1 MDAYKATFGQHIRYL
16 RRLRSLT
23 QEEVAHRAGVH
34 VTYLS
39 GIERGVRNPSLKNIR
54 AIAEALGVPM
64 WELFAPEPVASEPL
78 SPESVVF
85 EPLSPEPLVSEPLSP
100 EPLVSEPLSP
110 EPLVSEP
117 LSPEPLVS
125 ESLSPEP
132 LVSESLSPEP
142 LVSESLSP
150 EPVVSESLSP
160 EPVSLAADATPT
172 EISSAAFID
181 SPVSEAN
188 PIYPAPES

>member
-1 MDAYKATFGQHIRYL
+1 MYKVNVDVKLDAYQATFGQHIRYL

-64 WELFAPEPVASEPL
+64 GELFAPEPV
-78 SPESVVF
+78 
-85 EPLSPEPLVSEPLSP
+85 VSEP
-100 EPLVSEPLSP
+100 
-110 EPLVSEP
+110 
-117 LSPEPLVS
+117 
-125 ESLSPEP
+125 
-132 LVSESLSPEP
+132 
-142 LVSESLSP
+142 
-150 EPVVSESLSP
+150 LSP

-172 EISSAAFID
+172 EISSPAFIE

-188 PIYPAPES
+188 PINPAPEC

>member
-1 MDAYKATFGQHIRYL
+1 MYKVNVDVKLDAYKATFGQHIRYL

-64 WELFAPEPVASEPL
+64 GELFAPEPVVSEP
-78 SPESVVF
+78 PPPDPV
-85 EPLSPEPLVSEPLSP
+85 VSEPLSL
-100 EPLVSEPLSP
+100 EPV
-110 EPLVSEP
+110 
-117 LSPEPLVS
+117 VS

-132 LVSESLSPEP
+132 LAPEP
-142 LVSESLSP
+142 LPPESAVSEP
-150 EPVVSESLSP
+150 LSP

-172 EISSAAFID
+172 EISPAPFLD

-188 PIYPAPES
+188 PISPAPES

>member
-64 WELFAPEPVASEPL
+64 WELFAPEPVASEPP

-85 EPLSPEPLVSEPLSP
+85 EPLSPEPVVSEPLSP
-100 EPLVSEPLSP
+100 EPVVSEP
-110 EPLVSEP
+110 
-117 LSPEPLVS
+117 
-125 ESLSPEP
+125 
-132 LVSESLSPEP
+132 
-142 LVSESLSP
+142 
-150 EPVVSESLSP
+150 LSP

-188 PIYPAPES
+188 PSNPAPES

>member
-1 MDAYKATFGQHIRYL
+1 MYKVNVVVKLDAYQATFGQHIRYL

-64 WELFAPEPVASEPL
+64 GELFAPEPV
-78 SPESVVF
+78 
-85 EPLSPEPLVSEPLSP
+85 VSEPLP
-100 EPLVSEPLSP
+100 PD
-110 EPLVSEP
+110 
-117 LSPEPLVS
+117 
-125 ESLSPEP
+125 
-132 LVSESLSPEP
+132 
-142 LVSESLSP
+142 
-150 EPVVSESLSP
+150 PVVSES
-160 EPVSLAADATPT
+160 VSLAPDATPA

-181 SPVSEAN
+181 SPVSEGE
-188 PIYPAPES
+188 PYIPGPRILGQLLQ

>member
-1 MDAYKATFGQHIRYL
+1 MYKVNVDVKLDAYQATFGQHIRYL

-64 WELFAPEPVASEPL
+64 GELFAPEPV
-78 SPESVVF
+78 
-85 EPLSPEPLVSEPLSP
+85 VSEPLSP
-100 EPLVSEPLSP
+100 EPVVSEP
-110 EPLVSEP
+110 
-117 LSPEPLVS
+117 
-125 ESLSPEP
+125 
-132 LVSESLSPEP
+132 
-142 LVSESLSP
+142 
-150 EPVVSESLSP
+150 LSP

-172 EISSAAFID
+172 EISSPAFIE

-188 PIYPAPES
+188 PINPAPEC

>member
-1 MDAYKATFGQHIRYL
+1 LYKVNVNVRLDAYQATFGQHIRYL

-64 WELFAPEPVASEPL
+64 GELFAPEPVASESP
-78 SPESVVF
+78 SPESVV
-85 EPLSPEPLVSEPLSP
+85 S
-100 EPLVSEPLSP
+100 
-110 EPLVSEP
+110 
-117 LSPEPLVS
+117 
-125 ESLSPEP
+125 
-132 LVSESLSPEP
+132 
-142 LVSESLSP
+142 
-150 EPVVSESLSP
+150 
-160 EPVSLAADATPT
+160 EPVSLAPDATPT

-188 PIYPAPES
+188 PIYPVPES

>member
-1 MDAYKATFGQHIRYL
+1 MYKVNVDVKLDAYQATFGQHIRYL

-64 WELFAPEPVASEPL
+64 GELFAPEPV
-78 SPESVVF
+78 
-85 EPLSPEPLVSEPLSP
+85 VSEPLSP
-100 EPLVSEPLSP
+100 EPVVSEPLSP
-110 EPLVSEP
+110 EPVVFEP
-117 LSPEPLVS
+117 
-125 ESLSPEP
+125 
-132 LVSESLSPEP
+132 
-142 LVSESLSP
+142 
-150 EPVVSESLSP
+150 LSP

-172 EISSAAFID
+172 EISSPAFIE

-188 PIYPAPES
+188 PINPAPEC

>member
-1 MDAYKATFGQHIRYL
+1 M
-16 RRLRSLT
+16 
-23 QEEVAHRAGVH
+23 
-34 VTYLS
+34 TYLS

-64 WELFAPEPVASEPL
+64 GEMFAPEPGVSGP
-78 SPESVVF
+78 P
-85 EPLSPEPLVSEPLSP
+85 PPEPVVSEP
-100 EPLVSEPLSP
+100 
-110 EPLVSEP
+110 
-117 LSPEPLVS
+117 
-125 ESLSPEP
+125 
-132 LVSESLSPEP
+132 
-142 LVSESLSP
+142 LSP

-160 EPVSLAADATPT
+160 DPVAFEHPSPEPVVSEPWSPDPVAFEHPSPDPVVSEPLAPEPVVSEPVSLAPDATPT

>member
-1 MDAYKATFGQHIRYL
+1 LYKVNVNVRLDAYQATFGQHIRYL

-64 WELFAPEPVASEPL
+64 GELFAPEPVASEP
-78 SPESVVF
+78 P
-85 EPLSPEPLVSEPLSP
+85 SPEPVASEP
-100 EPLVSEPLSP
+100 
-110 EPLVSEP
+110 
-117 LSPEPLVS
+117 
-125 ESLSPEP
+125 
-132 LVSESLSPEP
+132 
-142 LVSESLSP
+142 LSP
-150 EPVVSESLSP
+150 EPVVSE
-160 EPVSLAADATPT
+160 PVSLAPDATPT

-188 PIYPAPES
+188 PIYPVPES